1 MAKKL
6 TSEAEGGQSKSIP
19 NRNEEAV
26 FLSHLNKLRIQEA
39 KKAVAKA
46 ALDVEANAL
55 TDLFRAAKA
64 DGYSRKE
71 LQAILDDGKAS
82 RRDLTAEEER
92 RAQLRAWAGL
102 PAGTQADLFGTPSL
116 AQDELYAEGQG
127 YTAGLRGDDST
138 LPDHIAPNH
147 APAFLR
153 GYHAGQEKLVWAMS
167 EAGINPERKDTGV
180 PVSSVP
186 LDPEPTD
193 DAANDDTTTAEAA

>member
-1 MAKKL
+1 MAKTL
-6 TSEAEGGQSKSIP
+6 TSEAAPDAGSAPKIP

-26 FLSHLNKLRIQEA
+26 FLSHLNKLRLQEA
-39 KKAVAKA
+39 KKAIAKA

-55 TDLFRAAKA
+55 TDLFRAAKT
-64 DGYSRKE
+64 DGFTRKE

-92 RAQLRAWAGL
+92 RAQLRLWAGL
-102 PAGTQADLFGTPSL
+102 PAGTQAELFGTPTL

-153 GYHAGQEKLVWAMS
+153 GYHAGQEKLVWAQS
-167 EAGINPERKDTGV
+167 EAGINPERADSGVKLATGPKLVADNDT
-180 PVSSVP
+180 
-186 LDPEPTD
+186 TAAKAA
-193 DAANDDTTTAEAA
+193 DAA

>member
-26 FLSHLNKLRIQEA
+26 FLSHLNKLRLQEA

-46 ALDVEANAL
+46 ALDVEANVL

-153 GYHAGQEKLVWAMS
+153 GYHAGQEKLVWAQA
-167 EAGINPERKDTGV
+167 EAGINPERKDTGL
-180 PVSSVP
+180 PVSAVP
-186 LDPEPTD
+186 LEPEPED
-193 DAANDDTTTAEAA
+193 AAANDDATTDEAA